1 MPPQEINDLI
11 GGAAEVRSLFM
22 TTEFDVSSLASAQ
35 VDGDI
40 TVQVCDACGHAR
52 LSHDAIE
59 TRYCRASRD
68 HALDRDCIC
77 AVPAFSGETE
87 KGHSGGGA
95 GRSEAPMYGRGRFSG
110 R

>member
-1 MPPQEINDLI
+1 M
-11 GGAAEVRSLFM
+11 M
-22 TTEFDVSSLASAQ
+22 TTEFDVQSPGPAQ
-35 VDGDI
+35 VDVDA
-40 TVQVCDACGHAR
+40 TAQVCDACGHAR

-77 AVPAFSGETE
+77 AVRASSGETE
-87 KGHSGGGA
+87 KGRPGSTARRPG
-95 GRSEAPMYGRGRFSG
+95 APMYGRGRFSG